1 MRKLKNLLMK
11 NQSNPLYQEIMFLV
25 LKILIFVTFAVI
37 TFTFIF
43 GITRCNDGMMSTSF
57 KDGDLVVYYR
67 LQKEH
72 LPTDVVVIEKDGETQ
87 VRRII
92 AKSGDKVDITENG
105 LMINGYVQQEN
116 NIFVETLPYKKGIKF
131 PIELKENEYFVLG
144 DNRTQAKDSR
154 VYGVVKANEIKG
166 SVITLIRRRGF

>member
-1 MRKLKNLLMK
+1 MK
-11 NQSNPLYQEIMFLV
+11 KQANPLYQEIIFLI
-25 LKILIFVTFAVI
+25 LKILIFVTFVVI

-43 GITRCNDGMMSTSF
+43 GIARCNDDMMSTSF
-57 KDGDLVVYYR
+57 KDGDLVFYYR
-67 LQKEH
+67 LQKEY

-131 PIELKENEYFVLG
+131 PIKLKENEYFVLG

-154 VYGVVKANEIKG
+154 VYGVVKASEIKG
-166 SVITLIRRRGF
+166 SVITQIRRRGF